1 MQSNVKLVQVDNM
14 KILLDKIMHSKNLSV
29 RQVSIMTGIP
39 KSTISD
45 IMIGKKMPRMDTM
58 EKLAAGLKI
67 KISDLYESPFK

>member
-1 MQSNVKLVQVDNM
+1 M
-14 KILLDKIMHSKNLSV
+14 KILLDEFMYKNNLTV

-45 IMIGKKMPRMDTM
+45 IANGRMPRMDTM

-67 KISDLYESPFK
+67 RISDLYTSDYK